1 MKNKKG
7 FTLIELMIVI
17 TIIAVLSTMGFF
29 AFSRVQKQAR
39 DVVRKGDVRAISQAV
54 QAYSNDNSG
63 NFPTTAQGTA
73 VLAPTYLPR
82 VPTDPSTGTYSYL
95 GTTSTFSVCATLEV
109 FVTGLPVWQV
119 SQTYPGGHTVAA
131 CALE

>member
-17 TIIAVLSTMGFF
+17 TIMAVLATMSFF

-39 DVVRKGDVRAISQAV
+39 DAVRKGDIRAVSQAV
-54 QAYSNDNSG
+54 QAYANDNSG
-63 NFPTTAQGTA
+63 NYPTTALGTA
-73 VLAPTYLPR
+73 VLTPTYLPR
-82 VPTDPSTGTYSYL
+82 VPTDPSGGAYSYL
-95 GTTSTFSVCATLEV
+95 GTVSTFSICATLEV

-131 CALE
+131 CVLE